1 MSVKR
6 KLIWSAIVGVLVG
19 LGVFL
24 FSVYSTADRF
34 IEAENGQKV
43 DVVTTLRSL
52 KPSQKKVVVLYK
64 RHCKVCKAWDSQ
76 VVSSL
81 DVYGYDVSYLDVEGS
96 MPEEVSL
103 LLDGVSEELHTPLV
117 LVVTRGQSGYEVL
130 YHITVNS
137 QSALD
142 SLLNYLKSSVD

>member
-6 KLIWSAIVGVLVG
+6 KLIWSTTLGVLVA

-24 FSVYSTADRF
+24 FSAYSTADKF
-34 IEAENGQKV
+34 IEAERGQKA

-52 KPSQKKVVVLYK
+52 KPTQKKIIVLYK

-81 DVYGYDVSYLDVEGS
+81 DVYGYDVSYLDIEGS
-96 MPEEVSL
+96 MPEEVNL
-103 LLDGVSEELHTPLV
+103 LLSGVSEELHTPLV
-117 LVVTRGQSGYEVL
+117 MVVSKGKEGYDVI

-142 SLLNYLKSSVD
+142 SLVNYLNSSKD